1 MPPSALQPGYKQSYV
16 ASPHDL
22 DRWRSK
28 VPGPTML
35 LSWQS
40 H

>member
-1 MPPSALQPGYKQSYV
+1 MPPSALQRGYKQSYV